1 MAASAEGRAKDR
13 HNYEM
18 ALDRLRKQFV
28 FVTLTT
34 PNVPAAGLPA
44 EIDRFNLA
52 FKKLTKRKE
61 ILALSEGYVRKLEL
75 TYNAERNDYNPH
87 FHVIFAVNKSYFTSR
102 AYLKQARWLEIWREV
117 TGDDS
122 ITQVHVQK
130 LKDADG
136 KGAAEMAAYAA
147 KDAEYLQNDN
157 VFKVFYTAL
166 KGRQVLTYNG
176 LFADGNKLF
185 KSTSW
190 TDSAKRIRPSTYTAF
205 CTAGAGRIRRSRAQR
220 TDRGRKA
227 GAQQAADR
235 GRGGGRMNRAEA
247 VRHAIHEMELAGL
260 EFTADELAMWD
271 KIASGELPLEYA
283 REEAD
288 RQLAEMRKRFPE
300 KFDDYEPG
308 K

>member
-1 MAASAEGRAKDR
+1 MLADATLEKKKLHKGSFCGNRFCPMCAWRQARKDALKIGTIMKWLSTD
-13 HNYEM
+13 YE
-18 ALDRLRKQFV
+18 KQFV

-185 KSTSW
+185 KTHKLDGFRE
-190 TDSAKRIRPSTYTAF
+190 TDPTEYIYRILYRWGLGEYVEAERNELTEDEKQTLNKRLIE
-205 CTAGAGRIRRSRAQR
+205 
-220 TDRGRKA
+220 D
-227 GAQQAADR
+227 
-235 GRGGGRMNRAEA
+235 AE
-247 VRHAIHEMELAGL
+247 V
-260 EFTADELAMWD
+260 DE
-271 KIASGELPLEYA
+271 
-283 REEAD
+283 
-288 RQLAEMRKRFPE
+288 
-300 KFDDYEPG
+300 
-308 K
+308 

>member
-1 MAASAEGRAKDR
+1 MLADVTLEKQKLHKGSFCGNRFCPMCAWRQARKDALKIGTIMKWLSTD
-13 HNYEM
+13 YE
-18 ALDRLRKQFV
+18 KQFI

-34 PNVPAAGLPA
+34 PNVSAAGLPA
-44 EIDRFNLA
+44 EIDRFNKA
-52 FKKLTKRKE
+52 FKKFVARKE

-102 AYLKQARWLEIWREV
+102 VYLKQARWLEIWREV

-147 KDAEYLQNDN
+147 KDSEYLQNDT
-157 VFKVFYTAL
+157 VFKVFYNAL

-185 KSTSW
+185 KKHELDGFRE
-190 TDSAKRIRPSTYTAF
+190 TDPTEYIYRILYRWGLGEYVEAERNELTEDEKQALNKRLIE
-205 CTAGAGRIRRSRAQR
+205 
-220 TDRGRKA
+220 D
-227 GAQQAADR
+227 
-235 GRGGGRMNRAEA
+235 AE
-247 VRHAIHEMELAGL
+247 V
-260 EFTADELAMWD
+260 DE
-271 KIASGELPLEYA
+271 
-283 REEAD
+283 
-288 RQLAEMRKRFPE
+288 
-300 KFDDYEPG
+300 
-308 K
+308 